1 MRHYKSVAIVGVGLI
16 GGSIGLALRQRA
28 VADVVIGIGRRQAS
42 LRTARRVGAVT
53 NTTVDLAKGVAE
65 AELVVVC
72 TPVGR
77 IVEDVRHAAESSP
90 EGTLITD
97 AGSAKQAIV
106 AALDGQLARGCR
118 FLGGHPLA
126 GSEKAGAIHARA
138 DLFEGR
144 IAVLTPTRNTRA
156 EDYDALDHFWSAL
169 GSVVVQMS
177 PEEHDRALAVVSHL
191 PHLAA
196 AAVAAILPEG
206 YFRLAS
212 TGLLDT
218 TRIAS
223 SEPSLWTQIFRQ
235 NRENVLAAL
244 GQYEKQLAALRGAVE
259 NGDEP
264 ALKQLLAVAK
274 KNRDALGS

>member
-1 MRHYKSVAIVGVGLI
+1 MRHFKSVAIVGVGLV

-28 VADVVIGIGRRQAS
+28 IADVVIGIGHRQAT

-53 NTTVDLAKGVAE
+53 NTTVEMAKGVIE

-77 IVEDVRHAAESSP
+77 IVEDVRKAAESCP

-97 AGSAKQAIV
+97 AGSAKEAIV
-106 AALDGQLARGCR
+106 TALDGQLPRGCR
-118 FLGGHPLA
+118 FLGSHPLA
-126 GSEKAGAIHARA
+126 GSEKAGALHARA

-156 EDYDALDHFWSAL
+156 EDYDTLDDFWSAL
-169 GSVVVQMS
+169 GSVVVRMS
-177 PEEHDRALAVVSHL
+177 AEEHDRALALVSHL
-191 PHLAA
+191 PHLTAA
-196 AAVAAILPEG
+196 ALAAILPET

-212 TGLLDT
+212 AGLLDT
-218 TRIAS
+218 TRVAS
-223 SEPSLWTQIFRQ
+223 GEPSLWTQIFRQ

-244 GQYEKQLAALRGAVE
+244 GQYEKHLAALREAIE
-259 NGDEP
+259 HGDEMT
-264 ALKQLLAVAK
+264 LKQLLTVAK